1 MILFYILI
9 NFSISYLKL
18 VIISEMKKLLEYEV
32 LLNCILIEEGFRDC
46 FLFWCRKTYK
56 ICDYINKLFPNL
68 ILNRYTG
75 SNKLLEL
82 KNSDVLLIS
91 KRIIN
96 PEEYNTDSKLGRLL
110 GYITADNYKN
120 LDRNIDVYDY
130 VVQVIIEQKEMN
142 SMKINLYNELSNNKI
157 CYEKNRIK
165 IEEALKRNKYSNLL
179 IKEVQIKE
187 RFIKPSSL
195 TSVT

>member
-1 MILFYILI
+1 
-9 NFSISYLKL
+9 
-18 VIISEMKKLLEYEV
+18 MKKLLQYEV
-32 LLNCILIEEGFRDC
+32 LLNCVLIEEGFRDC

-165 IEEALKRNKYSNLL
+165 IEEALKRNKYSNL
-179 IKEVQIKE
+179 
-187 RFIKPSSL
+187 
-195 TSVT
+195 

>member
-1 MILFYILI
+1 M
-9 NFSISYLKL
+9 
-18 VIISEMKKLLEYEV
+18 
-32 LLNCILIEEGFRDC
+32 
-46 FLFWCRKTYK
+46 
-56 ICDYINKLFPNL
+56 
-68 ILNRYTG
+68 
-75 SNKLLEL
+75 
-82 KNSDVLLIS
+82 
-91 KRIIN
+91 
-96 PEEYNTDSKLGRLL
+96 
-110 GYITADNYKN
+110 
-120 LDRNIDVYDY
+120 YDY

-157 CYEKNRIK
+157 CYEKKRIK